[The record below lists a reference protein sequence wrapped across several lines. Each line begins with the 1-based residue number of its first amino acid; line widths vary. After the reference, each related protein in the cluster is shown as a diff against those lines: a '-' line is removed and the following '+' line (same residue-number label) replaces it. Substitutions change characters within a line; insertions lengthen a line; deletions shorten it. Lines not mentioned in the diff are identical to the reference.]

1 MYKIT
6 VHFENGI
13 YEAVDDVM
21 NLTVNDVNR
30 IWLEME
36 SKSETVKIG
45 TFNAQLE
52 FTGFIMQ
59 KSQIGYLKIEQQEE

>member
-1 MYKIT
+1 MYKIK

-13 YEAVDDVM
+13 YEAVEEVM
-21 NLTVNDVNR
+21 DLTANDVNR

-36 SKSETVKIG
+36 SNSQTVKIG
-45 TFNAQLE
+45 AFNERLE

-59 KSQIGYLKIEQQEE
+59 KSQIGYLKIEEEA

>member
-13 YEAVDDVM
+13 YESVM
-21 NLTVNDVNR
+21 GLTVNDVNR

-45 TFNAQLE
+45 TFNERLE
-52 FTGFIMQ
+52 FIGFIMQ
-59 KSQIGYLKIEQQEE
+59 KSKIGYLKIELQED